1 MKFPIII
8 IKNNAAPLYFFNDES
23 EFGLVSKGGEK
34 FYKNGTAYDSNG
46 GRFLINGI
54 RSIERAPFLKS
65 IKYFQP
71 MYLADV
77 KYDKISENIS
87 LSDFKQLIIDHIY
100 SHKKY
105 WLARDTADNLKNAI
119 LIKNR
124 FTDVIIFFR

>member
-8 IKNNAAPLYFFNDES
+8 IKNKEAPLYFFNNES

-34 FYKNGTAYDSNG
+34 FYKNGTAYDSEG
-46 GRFLINGI
+46 ERFLMKGI
-54 RSIERAPFLKS
+54 SSIQRASFLKS

-71 MYLADV
+71 MYIADV

-105 WLARDTADNLKNAI
+105 WLARDTADSLKNAI
-119 LIKNR
+119 LIKNS
-124 FTDVIIFFR
+124 FSDIIIFLR